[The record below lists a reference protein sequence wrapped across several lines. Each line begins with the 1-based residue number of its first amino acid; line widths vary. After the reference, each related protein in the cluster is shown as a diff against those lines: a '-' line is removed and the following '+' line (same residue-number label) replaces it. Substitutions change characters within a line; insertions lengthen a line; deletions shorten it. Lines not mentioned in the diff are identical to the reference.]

1 MSRLL
6 SFGFVLFSFLF
17 VFGPLSYAQELNPNQ
32 TNITQPIS
40 NTNSYNSF
48 QPKLAPDVAPNLGV
62 LTQGVILE
70 VLAGFSCQLSGY
82 DPLSADGKC
91 IVVDPKTRQLTKA
104 ETTGGGAI
112 AFVTRG
118 IGNTFDIPV
127 SSTQYIASLQDQFG
141 ITKPAYAQQLG
152 TGYESLRPILEVW
165 RTFRNLVFLF
175 FVLIF
180 SAVGIGIMFRFKM
193 DARTVM
199 TIQNQI
205 PKLTIGLVLITFSY
219 AIAGFLVDMM
229 YVLIYLVLNIGTEL
243 YTKVGIYDVTPPNI
257 NQSTFGFVN
266 HLYTPDVPV
275 IGGSLGIASIA
286 FKASVAIAQ
295 VITGLFSGIIDSV
308 LGTFIKMLTG
318 PWALIP
324 GVCGLMDTFN
334 LSNIPLIGG
343 FFNLGGVG
351 KFIPFVGGGGPACES
366 DTIAR
371 GIVGAITGLIA
382 FLVVLVAILFSLFRL
397 WFQLIKSYLFLLLD
411 IVFAPFWIAASL
423 VPNGGLGFSAWVRD
437 VIANLAVFPTVIGI
451 LYMGRIFI
459 DAFGRKS
466 GGFIPPLIG
475 DAGDHNQIGALI
487 GLGMILLTPQLTD
500 TVKGV
505 FKTKSPNFPAIAAG
519 VGAGRAG
526 EAALRGGL
534 TKKFWHR
541 NHTTGEL
548 EGPAG
553 EWAQGRGN
561 KALRFM
567 LGVKGWNR
575 PEEDRIIVARK
586 KKEDQRAA
594 DEKEKREEAAKEAAK
609 AGAGGSIA
617 NAIAHSEDIASAA
630 TGSSPDE
637 DGSNDGTGSAPT
649 SGGSG
654 GPGGGSGGGAA
665 PASTSGSGPS
675 TAPGGGTPT
684 PTSGTA
690 PSRSFR
696 GALTG
701 LSRGDKIAG
710 VAGGPAGVVAKRGI
724 SKGIGRIFGGKKT
737 T

>member
-6 SFGFVLFSFLF
+6 SFGFVLFSSLFLF
-17 VFGPLSYAQELNPNQ
+17 VNLSYAQEPNPHQ
-32 TNITQPIS
+32 TATIQPIP

-48 QPKLAPDVAPNLGV
+48 QPKLAPDVTPNLGV

-91 IVVDPKTRQLTKA
+91 IIVDPKTRQLTKA

-127 SSTQYIASLQDQFG
+127 SSTQYIASLQNQFG

-286 FKASVAIAQ
+286 FKASVSIAQ

-382 FLVVLVAILFSLFRL
+382 FLVILVAILFSLFRL

-519 VGAGRAG
+519 IGAGRAG
-526 EAALRGGL
+526 EGALRGSI
-534 TKKFWHR
+534 TKRLWHR

-548 EGPAG
+548 EGPVG

-561 KALRFM
+561 KAFRFM
-567 LGVKGWNR
+567 LGVKKWNK
-575 PEEDRIIVARK
+575 PEKDEIVQARRAK
-586 KKEDQRAA
+586 DEERAA
-594 DEKEKREEAAKEAAK
+594 R
-609 AGAGGSIA
+609 SL
-617 NAIAHSEDIASAA
+617 
-630 TGSSPDE
+630 SS
-637 DGSNDGTGSAPT
+637 DGNSDSSSDA

-654 GPGGGSGGGAA
+654 APSGGGSGGGGGTSA
-665 PASTSGSGPS
+665 PAGESSAPSGGGSG
-675 TAPGGGTPT
+675 G
-684 PTSGTA
+684 A
-690 PSRSFR
+690 PSAPSAPATRSFR
-696 GALTG
+696 SALTG
-701 LSRGDKIAG
+701 LSRGDKIAT

-724 SKGIGRIFGGKKT
+724 SKGLSRLLGGRKT

>member
-6 SFGFVLFSFLF
+6 SFGFTIFSFLF
-17 VFGPLSYAQELNPNQ
+17 FFTNLSYAQELNPSQ
-32 TNITQPIS
+32 TTNLQPVS

-48 QPKLAPDVAPNLGV
+48 QPKLGPGVSPNLGV

-286 FKASVAIAQ
+286 FKASVSIAQ

-382 FLVVLVAILFSLFRL
+382 FLVILIAILFSLFRL

-586 KKEDQRAA
+586 KKEEERA
-594 DEKEKREEAAKEAAK
+594 EEAKAEAKRLAAAGTGGGTGAVVSHAASDMAATTITHTTD
-609 AGAGGSIA
+609 AGATESSHDEDATDGSGGGSGGDTP
-617 NAIAHSEDIASAA
+617 SSP
-630 TGSSPDE
+630 TGGSS
-637 DGSNDGTGSAPT
+637 AP

-654 GPGGGSGGGAA
+654 GGPAGAPTPSTSA
-665 PASTSGSGPS
+665 PAT
-675 TAPGGGTPT
+675 
-684 PTSGTA
+684 
-690 PSRSFR
+690 RSFR

-701 LSRGDKIAG
+701 LSRGDKIAA